1 MTRTSRGLR
10 TVRTGYTYQP
20 LVCCTYRRRR
30 AAWPERV
37 SCSFGRAV
45 RIMYRDT
52 PGDGTATRTWIFIS
66 DIVDA
71 FLLAL
76 KKPCGGFE
84 EFNTGAMNST
94 TLNELIDVAEAA
106 VGKKAIIQYEPAPP
120 GDAHMVGHPSYDK
133 ITAMLG
139 WEPKVSV
146 GEGMQK
152 LFKAYVDEQK
162 SMLKADA
169 ATKMQAT
176 IRGNNAHKEQAVD
189 PVVSVQTLAEV
200 SSTLTELELSPAG
213 KADGT
218 DSWMAAARAAGWG
231 PPVSGGAA
239 VA

>member
-1 MTRTSRGLR
+1 MP
-10 TVRTGYTYQP
+10 Y
-20 LVCCTYRRRR
+20 
-30 AAWPERV
+30 V
-37 SCSFGRAV
+37 SCSCTV
-45 RIMYRDT
+45 T
-52 PGDGTATRTWIFIS
+52 PGDGTATRTWIYIS

-94 TLNELIDVAEAA
+94 TLNELIEVAEAA

-133 ITAMLG
+133 ITAILG
-139 WEPKVSV
+139 WKPKVSV
-146 GEGMQK
+146 GEGLQK
-152 LFKAYVDEQK
+152 MFKSYVDEQK
-162 SMLKADA
+162 SLLEADA

-176 IRGNNAHKEQAVD
+176 IRGNNARKEQI
-189 PVVSVQTLAEV
+189 LAEL
-200 SSTLTELELSPAG
+200 SSTLTKVELSPAG

>member
-1 MTRTSRGLR
+1 
-10 TVRTGYTYQP
+10 VPY
-20 LVCCTYRRRR
+20 
-30 AAWPERV
+30 V
-37 SCSFGRAV
+37 SCSCTV
-45 RIMYRDT
+45 T
-52 PGDGTATRTWIFIS
+52 PGDGTATRTWIYIS

-94 TLNELIDVAEAA
+94 TLNELIEVAEAA

-133 ITAMLG
+133 ITAILG
-139 WEPKVSV
+139 WKPKVSV
-146 GEGMQK
+146 GEGLQK
-152 LFKAYVDEQK
+152 LFKSYVDEQK
-162 SMLKADA
+162 SLLEADA

-176 IRGNNAHKEQAVD
+176 IRGNNARKEHAVD
-189 PVVSVQTLAEV
+189 PVVSVQILAEL
-200 SSTLTELELSPAG
+200 SSTLTKVELSPAG

>member
-1 MTRTSRGLR
+1 MACVDTYVPGPPYCSTEYGLH
-10 TVRTGYTYQP
+10 VQQ
-20 LVCCTYRRRR
+20 LLH
-30 AAWPERV
+30 AD
-37 SCSFGRAV
+37 AV
-45 RIMYRDT
+45 RISCTVT
-52 PGDGTATRTWIFIS
+52 PGDGTATRTWIYIS

-133 ITAMLG
+133 ITAILG
-139 WEPKVSV
+139 WKPKVSV

-162 SMLKADA
+162 SMLEADA

-176 IRGNNAHKEQAVD
+176 IRGNNARKEQAVD
-189 PVVSVQTLAEV
+189 PVLSVQILAEL
-200 SSTLTELELSPAG
+200 SSTLTKLSPAG